1 VKTGVYLQTLRVI
14 KPYFANHLQ
23 VTGTGD
29 DFSAGLPTA
38 HYPLNPKISTEKT
51 MEEIKTIEI
60 HDKIF
65 EETYTAHIQRNG
77 TNWLGWIPDVPKV
90 KCEESTEKTLLK
102 TLEKKLHEALVAE
115 EEAWEKQFEEDVK
128 AGKLD
133 HLRKE
138 ALEDVRAG
146 RFKYL

>member
-1 VKTGVYLQTLRVI
+1 
-14 KPYFANHLQ
+14 
-23 VTGTGD
+23 
-29 DFSAGLPTA
+29 
-38 HYPLNPKISTEKT
+38 
-51 MEEIKTIEI
+51 MEQIKTIEI
-60 HDKIF
+60 HDQVF

-77 TNWLGWIPDVPKV
+77 TNWLGWIPDVLKA
-90 KCEESTEKTLLK
+90 KCEEPTEKTLLK

-115 EEAWEKQFEEDVK
+115 EEAWEKRFEEDVK